1 MLERICSSFG
11 PDDDHHGSDCRP
23 FRRHPYAA
31 RRRLYRVPPHDW
43 SGPATIQALGLV
55 LLVPTILIL
64 AVTNALSKEILAT
77 LLGGV
82 AGYIFGRASLGDGS
96 DRSR

>member
-1 MLERICSSFG
+1 MTTTVQIVALSAAILMLLG
-11 PDDDHHGSDCRP
+11 GG
-23 FRRHPYAA
+23 
-31 RRRLYRVPPHDW
+31 LYRVPPHDW

>member
-1 MLERICSSFG
+1 MTTTVQIVALSAAILMLLGGGFIV
-11 PDDDHHGSDCRP
+11 
-23 FRRHPYAA
+23 FRRTTG
-31 RRRLYRVPPHDW
+31 L
-43 SGPATIQALGLV
+43 GPATIQALGLV

-82 AGYIFGRASLGDGS
+82 AGYISAALRLATALIASADGS
-96 DRSR
+96 PLLERDRC

>member
-1 MLERICSSFG
+1 MTTTVQIVALSAAILMLLGGGFIV
-11 PDDDHHGSDCRP
+11 
-23 FRRHPYAA
+23 FRRTTG
-31 RRRLYRVPPHDW
+31 L
-43 SGPATIQALGLV
+43 GPATIQALGLV

-82 AGYIFGRASLGDGS
+82 AGYIFGRASIGDGP
-96 DRSR
+96 DRQR